1 MAIRPAR
8 DDDFDAITAIT
19 NHYITT
25 TSIHFAWE
33 PLSVDELRGM
43 WHGYRA
49 RFPWLVTEEGGTVLG
64 YAKAGT
70 WRERK
75 AYDWTV
81 ETGIYMAPDSRRR
94 GLGKALYVALLDE
107 LTQRG
112 FHTVVA
118 GITLP
123 NDPSIAMH
131 EQLGFK
137 ACGIVEDAGWKLG
150 GWHAVGFW
158 QKSLRAAGSSP
169 PAATR

>member
-1 MAIRPAR
+1 MAIRSAR

-25 TSIHFAWE
+25 SSVHFAYE

-43 WHGYRA
+43 WHGYRKK
-49 RFPWLVTEEGGTVLG
+49 FPWLVTEVDDRVLG

-81 ETGIYMAPDSRRR
+81 ETGIYIASEARGQ
-94 GLGKALYVALLDE
+94 GLGKPLYVALLDE
-107 LTQRG
+107 LTTRG
-112 FHTVVA
+112 FHSVVA

-123 NDPSIAMH
+123 NDPSIALH
-131 EQLGFK
+131 ERLGFT
-137 ACGIVEDAGWKLG
+137 ACGIVQEAGWKAG

-158 QKSLRAAGSSP
+158 QKLLRAAGSAPSR
-169 PAATR
+169 T

>member
-8 DDDFDAITAIT
+8 DEDFDAITAIT

-25 TSIHFAWE
+25 SSIHFAYE
-33 PLSVDELRGM
+33 PLRGM

-49 RFPWLVTEEGGTVLG
+49 RFPWLVTEEHGTVLG

-81 ETGIYMAPDSRRR
+81 ETGIYIAPDARRK
-94 GLGKALYVALLDE
+94 GLGKPLYIALLDE
-107 LTQRG
+107 LTARG

-131 EQLGFK
+131 EQLGFT
-137 ACGIVEDAGWKLG
+137 ACGVVQEAGYKHG

-158 QKSLRAAGSSP
+158 QKFLRAAGSSP